1 MEKQKFNI
9 TINAPR
15 EKVWEILWGNETY
28 PAWTAPFAEGSNVQ
42 TDWQKGSRVLFTDG
56 SGSGMI
62 SEIADKV
69 PNEYM
74 SFRHIGMLNDGVE
87 DLGSDKVKEWAG
99 ALENYTLKSAG
110 NGTEVIV
117 DMDIAE
123 KHKDYFME
131 AWPKAL
137 NKLKEIA
144 EQN

>member
-9 TINAPR
+9 TINASR
-15 EKVWEILWGNETY
+15 ERVWDVLWGSETY
-28 PAWTAPFAEGSNVQ
+28 PAWTAPFAEGSNAQ

-62 SEIADKV
+62 SEIAEKV

-74 SFRHIGMLNDGVE
+74 SFRHLGMLIDGVE
-87 DLGSDKVKEWAG
+87 DLESEKVKKWAG
-99 ALENYTLKSAG
+99 AYENYTLKTAG

-117 DMDIAE
+117 DIDIDE
-123 KHKDYFME
+123 EHKDYFTE
-131 AWPKAL
+131 SWPKAL

-144 EQN
+144 E